1 MKVQY
6 KNPRKNT
13 VKVLLLMD
21 SGGSMDYYSGLCSM
35 LFQAATKS
43 NHFKELHTYYFHNCI
58 SMNLYETPQMWGPGE
73 VPTEWVLQNYDRSYK
88 GIIVGDAAVD
98 PAGLREPTYHWST
111 RSYSPSGL
119 EWLER
124 FRKQYPYLIWLN
136 PEPMPAKP
144 SYWSQTHWQLGQI
157 FHMYDLSAEGLEA
170 GMKQLMVWK

>member
-1 MKVQY
+1 
-6 KNPRKNT
+6 
-13 VKVLLLMD
+13 
-21 SGGSMDYYSGLCSM
+21 
-35 LFQAATKS
+35 
-43 NHFKELHTYYFHNCI
+43 
-58 SMNLYETPQMWGPGE
+58 MNLYETPQMWGPGE
-73 VPTEWVLQNYDRSYK
+73 VPTEWVLQNYDSSYK
-88 GIIVGDAAVD
+88 VIIVGDAAMD
-98 PAGLREPTYHWST
+98 PAELREPTYHWST

-170 GMKQLMVWK
+170 GMKQLMVRK